1 MKSFIF
7 PRNRIV
13 VRNKGSDFYICPH
26 SFSSCHL
33 TASVRMNNN
42 ARNSRWEIFLRV
54 TPPISAPD
62 LGSSLRY
69 YKSLNFCAMDL
80 KFWRYVSNSMQFL
93 ILKEFFDILKK
104 TGFIYFFKTP
114 PSLWI
119 SRLLIELQSSSKK
132 QKNPH
137 EQYIWGRTFFKISI
151 YHRFALKPG
160 CVKIPPL

>member
-1 MKSFIF
+1 MFVTNNISNIHTQIHHTPPQRTSFLRSLASQNYVLIQAEKYVLGFKTVIMKSFIF

-80 KFWRYVSNSMQFL
+80 KFWRYVSNSIQFF
-93 ILKEFFDILKK
+93 ILKEFFDILKNRIY
-104 TGFIYFFKTP
+104 IYF
-114 PSLWI
+114 
-119 SRLLIELQSSSKK
+119 
-132 QKNPH
+132 
-137 EQYIWGRTFFKISI
+137 
-151 YHRFALKPG
+151 
-160 CVKIPPL
+160 